1 MKVVS
6 AARALLPG
14 PSCRCSPGKE
24 PTGGRPRQPGWP
36 GSHSAS
42 CPGNPAGPAPSILS
56 LQDAAPRACLPCC
69 PPTKAFCPELQ
80 PAQGSVSLRPHRP
93 GLCLYCWLRT
103 SGFCL
108 YSLPSTKAWDKALRE
123 ARLGAQA
130 LLSDDMGFPPLPH
143 PQQTSAG
150 QGTSQ
155 TALTLLFL
163 PSPAL
168 WVQLCKFKCQDLIKV
183 LALLL

>member
-69 PPTKAFCPELQ
+69 PPTKAFCPELP

-103 SGFCL
+103 SGFCIPFHPPRPGIKPCERPGWGRRPFL
-108 YSLPSTKAWDKALRE
+108 ATTWVSLPCPI
-123 ARLGAQA
+123 
-130 LLSDDMGFPPLPH
+130 LSKLQQVRVPAKPP
-143 PQQTSAG
+143 
-150 QGTSQ
+150 
-155 TALTLLFL
+155 
-163 PSPAL
+163 
-168 WVQLCKFKCQDLIKV
+168 
-183 LALLL
+183 